1 MVAPINRSYNLLKE
15 AVGWGLIAVTPFNLL
30 VIAVLDYLPLP
41 KEGLFAMQIVY
52 YFSVAAAFSV
62 VGIMFVIE
70 EKGYASQERQRRQIK
85 RPEGIVC
92 SVCGAVMRPGETKC
106 GICGSS
112 PLKECPRCR
121 TLMSLNSEHCPKCG
135 YSTV

>member
-1 MVAPINRSYNLLKE
+1 MVDLINRRYNLLKE
-15 AVGWGLIAVTPFNLL
+15 AIGWGMISITPFNLL
-30 VIAVLDYLPLP
+30 LLTIFDYLLYL
-41 KEGLFAMQIVY
+41 KEGLFSLQMIY

-70 EKGYASQERQRRQIK
+70 VRGSSSQERQRRQIR

-112 PLKECPRCR
+112 PLKECPSCG
-121 TLMSLNSEHCPKCG
+121 TLMSLSSERCPKCG